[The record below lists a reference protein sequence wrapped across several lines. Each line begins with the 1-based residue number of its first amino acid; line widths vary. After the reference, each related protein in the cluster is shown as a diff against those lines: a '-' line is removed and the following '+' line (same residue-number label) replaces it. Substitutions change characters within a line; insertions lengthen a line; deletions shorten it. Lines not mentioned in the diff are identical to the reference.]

1 MLLTMSDRRVPVR
14 VAVAADLARV
24 SAGRSQFA
32 RDLALALG
40 LLGVVL
46 VVATSIQVGLATSA
60 RRTAARCRDVRSGQR
75 KHLPVDVP
83 VEVKPLV
90 EEVNSL
96 IDAQE
101 REIERSRS
109 PRR

>member
-1 MLLTMSDRRVPVR
+1 MS
-14 VAVAADLARV
+14 AAA
-24 SAGRSQFA
+24 SQFA

-46 VVATSIQVGLATSA
+46 VVATSIQVGLGLRPLDAL
-60 RRTAARCRDVRSGQR
+60 RRGVADVRSGDASAS
-75 KHLPVDVP
+75 VDVP

-96 IDAQE
+96 IEHAQE
-101 REIERSRS
+101 REIERSAQ